1 MSAVMAISTV
11 FAKTN
16 YIEDFGDYLERSADR
31 ATTQG
36 PLGFLGKLFTGKL
49 NTFSRF
55 KDALKTSV
63 HSVLQTV
70 KEAAAWATVGLSI
83 ANERLG
89 KLAWAMLPESFRN
102 PLPKIVK
109 EYMASPL
116 GKVLDELRDQINPYA
131 ETPKEDMRRKVHLRR
146 ALRDWR
152 SSREENNFDRIKEWD
167 AKAPK
172 PFAGLRFGPA

>member
-1 MSAVMAISTV
+1 MSAVMAMPTV

-16 YIEDFGDYLERSADR
+16 YIEDFGDYLDRSATR
-31 ATTQG
+31 VATQG
-36 PLGFLGKLFTGKL
+36 PIGFLGKLFTGKL

-55 KDALKTSV
+55 KNALKTTV

-70 KEAAAWATVGLSI
+70 KEATAWATVGLSI

-89 KLAWAMLPESFRN
+89 KLAWAMLPQSFRD

-109 EYMASPL
+109 EHMDSTL
-116 GKVLDELRDQINPYA
+116 GKLLDELRDQVNPLA

-146 ALRDWR
+146 AIRDWR
-152 SSREENNFDRIKEWD
+152 NARQEQNFDEIKKWD
-167 AKAPK
+167 TKAPQ
-172 PFAGLRFGPA
+172 PLAGLRIGPA

>member
-1 MSAVMAISTV
+1 MAMPTV

-16 YIEDFGDYLERSADR
+16 YIEDFGDYLDRSATR

-36 PLGFLGKLFTGKL
+36 PIGFLGKLFTGKL

-55 KDALKTSV
+55 KNALKTTV

-70 KEAAAWATVGLSI
+70 KEATAWATVGLSI

-89 KLAWAMLPESFRN
+89 KLAWAMLPQSFRD

-109 EYMASPL
+109 EHMDSTL
-116 GKVLDELRDQINPYA
+116 GKLLDELRDQVNPLA
-131 ETPKEDMRRKVHLRR
+131 ETPKEDMRELPACQTQGAIKPAGYWFMQAPCADRR
-146 ALRDWR
+146 AAAVPWYPT
-152 SSREENNFDRIKEWD
+152 S
-167 AKAPK
+167 
-172 PFAGLRFGPA
+172 